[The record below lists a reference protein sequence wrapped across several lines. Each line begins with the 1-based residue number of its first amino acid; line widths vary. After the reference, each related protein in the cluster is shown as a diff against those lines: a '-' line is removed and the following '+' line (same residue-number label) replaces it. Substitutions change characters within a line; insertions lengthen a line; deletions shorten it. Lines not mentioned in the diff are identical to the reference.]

1 MLRPTPWGFRWISDW
16 LGAIR
21 RSRSPNRIMSV
32 HLIPSRFINMV
43 DKDIAVM
50 HLETQP
56 GQGTSAADADFLSN
70 FSDEAKKKVLRK
82 VDTRLIPMLV
92 LLYLVAYVDKTNI
105 GNAKIEGLLS
115 SLHMDGIQY
124 NIALSIFF
132 IPYVLAEV
140 PSNIILNR
148 LMRPSHYLGFLIF
161 CWGVI
166 MLCTGF
172 VQNFAGL
179 VVIRVLL
186 GLFEA
191 GFLPGAVLVIS
202 KWYLPN
208 ETQTRIAILYTSA
221 ASGGAFSGLLA
232 FAIAKMDGVA
242 GYEGW
247 RWIFIIEGIAT
258 CAIAVACYLLLPDL
272 PSLSAGWLSP
282 EEIRFLEVRQL
293 THNNHDSHHTGFNKR
308 VIFSVL
314 CDWKMYFL
322 ILINWSNAVP
332 NYALKFSMP
341 EIIKS
346 MGYQAANAQLLT
358 IPPYMV
364 GAFSAFGFSVFA
376 DRFSWRMP
384 FILAPQLSLIVAFA
398 ILFSKAADIENNIA
412 LCYFGVCLACFGMYP
427 ILPGVNAWNVCN
439 ILDPHKRAV
448 AIGYLI
454 CVGNAGGIIGSYIY
468 QTREAPQY
476 PTGYGTSLAFAA
488 AGIVACLTLEF
499 CLWRAN
505 KTKDRMTASEIEERY
520 TEDQLHD
527 MGEKSPLF
535 KYTL

>member
-1 MLRPTPWGFRWISDW
+1 
-16 LGAIR
+16 
-21 RSRSPNRIMSV
+21 
-32 HLIPSRFINMV
+32 
-43 DKDIAVM
+43 
-50 HLETQP
+50 
-56 GQGTSAADADFLSN
+56 
-70 FSDEAKKKVLRK
+70 
-82 VDTRLIPMLV
+82 
-92 LLYLVAYVDKTNI
+92 
-105 GNAKIEGLLS
+105 
-115 SLHMDGIQY
+115 
-124 NIALSIFF
+124 
-132 IPYVLAEV
+132 
-140 PSNIILNR
+140 
-148 LMRPSHYLGFLIF
+148 
-161 CWGVI
+161 
-166 MLCTGF
+166 
-172 VQNFAGL
+172 
-179 VVIRVLL
+179 
-186 GLFEA
+186 
-191 GFLPGAVLVIS
+191 
-202 KWYLPN
+202 
-208 ETQTRIAILYTSA
+208 
-221 ASGGAFSGLLA
+221 
-232 FAIAKMDGVA
+232 
-242 GYEGW
+242 
-247 RWIFIIEGIAT
+247 
-258 CAIAVACYLLLPDL
+258 
-272 PSLSAGWLSP
+272 
-282 EEIRFLEVRQL
+282 
-293 THNNHDSHHTGFNKR
+293 
-308 VIFSVL
+308 
-314 CDWKMYFL
+314 MYFL

-346 MGYQAANAQLLT
+346 MGYQAAKAQLLT

-427 ILPGVNAWNVCN
+427 ILPGVNSWNVCN

-468 QTREAPQY
+468 QTQEAPRY

-505 KTKDRMTASEIEERY
+505 KTKARMTASEIEERY
-520 TEDQLHD
+520 SQDQLRD

>member
-1 MLRPTPWGFRWISDW
+1 M
-16 LGAIR
+16 AE
-21 RSRSPNRIMSV
+21 
-32 HLIPSRFINMV
+32 
-43 DKDIAVM
+43 KDATIM
-50 HLETQP
+50 HLENQP
-56 GQGTSAADADFLSN
+56 GHGISTEDAEFLSN
-70 FSDEAKKKVLRK
+70 FSDEARKKVLRK
-82 VDTRLIPMLV
+82 VDLRLVPMLV
-92 LLYLVAYVDKTNI
+92 LLYLVAYIDKTNI

-148 LMRPSHYLGFLIF
+148 LKRPSRYLGFLIF
-161 CWGVI
+161 CWGVV

-232 FAIAKMDGVA
+232 FAIAKMNGVA

-258 CAIAVACYLLLPDL
+258 CVIAAACYMLLLDS
-272 PSLSAGWLSP
+272 PSLSAAWLTP
-282 EEIRFLEVRQL
+282 DEIRFLEVRQMA
-293 THNNHDSHHTGFNKR
+293 NNNYGSHGGGLDQSIILS
-308 VIFSVL
+308 VI
-314 CDWKMYFL
+314 CDWKMYLL

-346 MGYQAANAQLLT
+346 MGYKAASAQLLT

-364 GAFSAFGFSVFA
+364 GAFSAYGFSIFA

-384 FILAPQLSLIVAFA
+384 FILAPQLSLIVAFS
-398 ILFSKAADIENNIA
+398 ILFSKAADIKNNIA

-427 ILPGVNAWNVCN
+427 ILPGVNAWNVGN
-439 ILDPHKRAV
+439 IPNPQKRAV

-454 CVGNAGGIIGSYIY
+454 CFGNAGGIIGSYIY
-468 QTREAPQY
+468 QSREAPRY

-488 AGIVACLTLEF
+488 SGIVACLTLEL

-505 KTKDRMTASEIEERY
+505 NTKERMSASEVEERY
-520 TEDQLHD
+520 TEDQLRE
-527 MGEKSPLF
+527 MEEKSPLF